1 MRLLLDFVLQRDREG
16 GDGVE
21 LGEAFLA
28 DALEVADDAE
38 EAVAHARELGLA
50 LLEHARHGHFFRLQV
65 LAHGGEAVD
74 HGLHPLGEL
83 RAADVVVDELH
94 FLGAAE
100 VGLARLV
107 ELEEHRAQRLGE
119 RPGGIEAHDPDG
131 GRAHEGLTRV
141 ARHRGGDDHRQL
153 GADRLLVV
161 FELPE
166 PRRLPGLG
174 LLRLPDDG
182 AAAVARGRV
191 HVLQEVGAVHALGD
205 GHDLVEREGV
215 AQQRFERE
223 LERFALELL
232 RALLELAPEVGG
244 FALRGFDLGLEL
256 RLDAPALFVE
266 APLVVDVAVLVR
278 LLQLAHLAPELQLLA
293 AEPSERAFLGA
304 QRLVQGLALRVEL
317 RLRLGGELG
326 LELPAVR
333 GDAALEVLGV
343 ALDGLARDALGKR
356 EAVIALGAGDLLP
369 AVDDDGARHGSSE
382 KSGSEPE
389 TRKKRKSGSDPMVRE
404 VVAHSVSLPGDY
416 LRTRWQWLTTERFV
430 AYWRSHDPQRSGT
443 CRHAGARSEVR
454 APARGPPQ
462 ERTAGGMARAQL
474 RLPAGDR
481 AHAAR
486 HSRLSRPGSPGRE
499 AHHGSLIQ

>member
-1 MRLLLDFVLQRDREG
+1 MRLLLDFVLRRDGGGGG
-16 GDGVE
+16 GDE
-21 LGEAFLA
+21 RGEALLA

-38 EAVAHARELGLA
+38 EAVAHAGELGLA
-50 LLEHARHGHFFRLQV
+50 LLEHARHRHFLRFQV
-65 LAHGGEAVD
+65 LAHGGEPVD
-74 HGLHPLGEL
+74 YGLHPLGEL

-119 RPGGIEAHDPDG
+119 RPGGIEAHDPDVG
-131 GRAHEGLTRV
+131 LAHEGLAAFSRSL

-161 FELPE
+161 LELPE

-215 AQQRFERE
+215 AQQRFEGE

-232 RALLELAPEVGG
+232 RALLELALEVGR
-244 FALRGFDLGLEL
+244 FALRGLDLGLEL
-256 RLDAPALFVE
+256 RLDAPALLVE

-278 LLQLAHLAPELQLLA
+278 LLQLAQVAADLQLLA
-293 AEPSERAFLGA
+293 AEPGERAFLGA
-304 QRLVQGLALRVEL
+304 QRLVQGLALQVEP
-317 RLRLGGELG
+317 RRRLGGELG
-326 LELPAVR
+326 LELLAVR

-382 KSGSEPE
+382 KSGSEKSGSEPE
-389 TRKKRKSGSDPMVRE
+389 TRKKRKSGSDPGSDPMVRE
-404 VVAHSVSLPGDY
+404 VVAHSVSLRNGWPN
-416 LRTRWQWLTTERFV
+416 
-430 AYWRSHDPQRSGT
+430 
-443 CRHAGARSEVR
+443 AGAGVGFTGIDPNAMITSVLSIEVT
-454 APARGPPQ
+454 Q
-462 ERTAGGMARAQL
+462 
-474 RLPAGDR
+474 
-481 AHAAR
+481 
-486 HSRLSRPGSPGRE
+486 
-499 AHHGSLIQ
+499 